1 MIRLIFWI
9 LIIAAVMLVG
19 GLFAQMMLKDSGV
32 IMMSWNGWLIETT
45 FWSGLGILLTLII
58 LIYIIRAI
66 WKRFAPTRLLSTYRT
81 RRDKKAAKKE
91 TAIAIESWLKGAD
104 DRALQSLDRVARAGG
119 SERLPQAVSLAVGL
133 THGDWNDRY
142 AKFINEDA
150 ELKMFANAL
159 QAERFWQMNNSQ
171 DFIDLMLGHFELRQ
185 VTWLR
190 ERLWQML
197 LDANRAAELIP
208 MVNEAANIVP
218 ETREAWLVKAAKA
231 ALANCH
237 GNQEKGSKLLKTVP
251 KTIKQMPDVMASE
264 VRYLVSIGQHD
275 LAFKRLKTILS
286 KPNLLAFSDLLVD
299 IKLDASAKL
308 NFLES
313 LQPTAPGPVYCRTAG
328 ILSLQQQLWGNAQS
342 WLEQAWQQG
351 DKIAAVKLAQLFEQ
365 RNMHDQAGRL
375 HRELASAWLTVK

>member
-9 LIIAAVMLVG
+9 LIVAAIMLVG

-45 FWSGLGILLTLII
+45 FWSGFGILLTLII

-66 WKRFAPTRLLSTYRT
+66 WKRFAPTRLLSQYRS

-104 DRALQSLDRVARAGG
+104 DRALQSLERVAKAGG

-142 AKFINEDA
+142 AKFISEDG

-159 QAERFWQMNNSQ
+159 QAERFWQMNNNQ
-171 DFIDLMLGHFELRQ
+171 DFIDLMLSHFELRQ
-185 VTWLR
+185 VSWLR
-190 ERLWQML
+190 EHLWQVML
-197 LDANRAAELIP
+197 DTNRAEELVP
-208 MVNEAANIVP
+208 MINEAANISP
-218 ETREAWLVKAAKA
+218 ETRETWLVKVAKQGFVH
-231 ALANCH
+231 CH
-237 GNQEKGSKLLKTVP
+237 GNQEKGAKLLKSLP
-251 KTIKQMPDVMASE
+251 KAIKQLPEVMAAE
-264 VRYLVSIGQHD
+264 VRYLVSIGQHE
-275 LAFKRLKTILS
+275 LAFKRLKTILK

-299 IKLDASAKL
+299 IKLDSATKL
-308 NFLES
+308 SFLES
-313 LQPTAPGPVYCRTAG
+313 LQPSAPDPVYCRTVG

-342 WLEQAWQQG
+342 WLEQACQQG
-351 DKIAAVKLAQLFEQ
+351 DKVAAVKLAQLFEQ
-365 RNMHDQAGRL
+365 RNMHEQASHL
-375 HRELASAWLTVK
+375 YRELASAWLTVK